1 MSIQVSGI
9 NKSYG
14 DTQVLHDVS
23 FNCENGETLVL
34 LGPSGAG
41 KSS

>member
-23 FNCENGETLVL
+23 FNCEN
-34 LGPSGAG
+34 
-41 KSS
+41 